1 MVDSTFRETFT
12 FLDKIGVLDVVLP
25 FLLIFTIVFAIL
37 EKTRV
42 FGTETIDG
50 KNYTKK
56 NLNSL
61 ASFAIAFFAVASSR
75 VVQAVT
81 QISANVVV
89 LLFASTFFLM
99 LVGSFNKQADE
110 KGFYLDGWTKTL
122 FIIIMF
128 LGLFGIFLNAIETDG
143 RTWLQWI
150 FDWLGQFSTNVSVA
164 TVVLIGL
171 TVGALLLITRSE
183 KPPSSSSST
192 HP

>member
-1 MVDSTFRETFT
+1 MVDSTFRETFN
-12 FLDKIGVLDVVLP
+12 FLDEIGVLDVVLP

-56 NLNSL
+56 NLNAL

-110 KGFYLDGWTKTL
+110 KGFYLDGWAKTL
-122 FIIIMF
+122 FILIMF
-128 LGLFGIFLNAIETDG
+128 VGLFGIFLNAIQTDNK
-143 RTWLQWI
+143 TWLQWI
-150 FDWLGQFSTNVSVA
+150 FDWLSQFSTNVSVA
-164 TVVLIGL
+164 TIVMIGL
-171 TVGALLLITRSE
+171 VIGAMAFITRSE
-183 KPPSSSSST
+183 KPPSSGT
-192 HP
+192 PAH